1 MNRLDSFLL
10 AQTLGSQVSKPA
22 PPAVAE
28 PLGWRREMERAQ
40 ADSWFHGV
48 LPQHQELASQH
59 GQADRRAEGRPGA
72 NAAEPLQGQRHVDAT
87 MRVIA
92 DAALSGNRPEAREAS
107 MAAGQSLV
115 NGSVAVVGQIA
126 PGAKVFVTEVPVP
139 DAATAG
145 RFMARPLPGTS
156 RESDSEP
163 FDALPG
169 ATGDASASAA
179 EDLPIR
185 VHIEGD
191 AEAATVWL
199 GMNASV
205 SAELAAAKDV
215 IGRWLARTGYG
226 PATWICNGRV
236 IDPPRPQWPAM
247 PFSLGDDVP
256 SASATDSVSKPTQG
270 EPE

>member
-1 MNRLDSFLL
+1 MNRLDPFLL
-10 AQTLGSQVSKPA
+10 TQTLGTQVSKPA

-28 PLGWRREMERAQ
+28 PQGWRREMERAQ

-48 LPQHQELASQH
+48 LPRHRELASQH
-59 GQADRRAEGRPGA
+59 GQADRRADGKPGA

-87 MRVIA
+87 MRPFA
-92 DAALSGNRPEAREAS
+92 DAALPGNRLEAHEAS
-107 MAAGQSLV
+107 AAAGRLV
-115 NGSVAVVGQIA
+115 AGGAAFVGQIA
-126 PGAKVFVTEVPVP
+126 TGARAFMAEMPVP
-139 DAATAG
+139 DAAAAS
-145 RFMARPLPGTS
+145 RFMAGPRPVAS

-169 ATGDASASAA
+169 SAGDASARAA

-226 PATWICNGRV
+226 PATWVCNGRV
-236 IDPPRPQWPAM
+236 IDPPHSQRPAV
-247 PFSLGDDVP
+247 PFSLDRDLP
-256 SASATDSVSKPTQG
+256 SSSTADFVSKPTQG
-270 EPE
+270 ESQ